1 MHLFQVIAR
10 RFKVFASDLEK
21 AVHYSIAHEVTPDK
35 IVATLFTNLFPFS
48 QLLGGPAQQ
57 YHWKNT
63 SSTSGLF
70 AKLDVGPEIIRMTF
84 FFGRI
89 MWLCLKSTSLGGW
102 R

>member
-70 AKLDVGPEIIRMTF
+70 AKLDVAPGSWNNQGGP
-84 FFGRI
+84 
-89 MWLCLKSTSLGGW
+89 WVLK
-102 R
+102 